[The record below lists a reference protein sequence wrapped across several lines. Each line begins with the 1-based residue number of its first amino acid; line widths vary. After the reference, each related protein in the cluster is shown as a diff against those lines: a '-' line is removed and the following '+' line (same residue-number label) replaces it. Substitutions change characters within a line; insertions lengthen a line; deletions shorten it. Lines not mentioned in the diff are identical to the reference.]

1 MLSRI
6 RIKWQSSLLL
16 KKMLFTLGIVFI
28 YMVGRAIPISTI
40 PLDTEAIKNTTLKSA
55 LNNLASVTGGQLS
68 TMTLFSLG
76 LSPVMTSMILWRF
89 LTVFELFKNYTNAQV
104 YRFRMYLALFIGLIQ
119 AFGYTASLNFLEVE
133 GSLFTG
139 DGLLRLVTVL
149 ILIGGSF
156 VLAWLGNMNTEKGIG
171 GPTVIIIVN
180 MLLSLFQSAEQ
191 LFKNGDFSMLTY
203 WGIVI
208 LAILAINAL
217 ILVTI
222 ITHRAEYRIPIRR
235 ISVSNTYTEEN
246 YIPIRLNPAGG
257 MPFMYGMTLMMLP
270 PLIIQGLQGLFPK
283 EKFLETLYNQIGLS
297 NWPGVIIYA
306 IILYLL
312 AIGFTYYNYDPVDIT
327 KNMRRGGDYIEHVRP
342 GKETERFI
350 RKRLTIFAHI
360 GAIFICLIGVGPL
373 FLTIG
378 KSDMT
383 GIALFVSNI
392 FIITSLMISIIEQ
405 IDMLLTWKKYGK
417 LL

>member
-191 LFKNGDFSMLTY
+191 LFKNGDFSTLTY

>member
-119 AFGYTASLNFLEVE
+119 AFGYTASLNFFEVE

-191 LFKNGDFSMLTY
+191 LFKNGDFSTLTY
-203 WGIVI
+203 WVIVI

-297 NWPGVIIYA
+297 NWHGVIIYA